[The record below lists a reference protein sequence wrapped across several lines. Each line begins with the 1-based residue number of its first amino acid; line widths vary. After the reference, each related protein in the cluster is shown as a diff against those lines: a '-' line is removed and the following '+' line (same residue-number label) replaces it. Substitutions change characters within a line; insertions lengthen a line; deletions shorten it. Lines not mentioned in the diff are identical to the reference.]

1 MTDRLTAQDGE
12 DVQALCANSHA
23 PFNESVRK
31 IDEVCKDVRLYQNE
45 VSEMQQVLDLRMARR
60 AAALQREAAARAAA
74 AASRTAAAKLFA
86 AQ

>member
-1 MTDRLTAQDGE
+1 MADRPKSEE
-12 DVQALCANSHA
+12 DDHVQALCANSHA

-45 VSEMQQVLDLRMARR
+45 VSKMQHVLDLRMARR

-74 AASRTAAAKLFA
+74 AASRAAAAKLLA